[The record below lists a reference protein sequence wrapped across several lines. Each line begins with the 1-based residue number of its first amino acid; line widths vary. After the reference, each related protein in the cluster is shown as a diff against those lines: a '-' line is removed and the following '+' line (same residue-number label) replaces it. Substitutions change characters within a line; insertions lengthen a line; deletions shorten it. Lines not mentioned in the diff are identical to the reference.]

1 MDDFAKY
8 EQVHSEVNTRNG
20 TTISGHQFLTGCELI
35 GNPYEPLSYIYKEIL
50 PTPCLGMLA
59 GPPKIG
65 KSWYALNI
73 LHEVNQAG
81 HCVVFMGNEDNHR
94 RLQSRYKAIAHS
106 PDDNVI
112 FYAGLSNDEPMPK
125 GKKAHDFIRKIY
137 AKFNPSLII
146 IDTLEGIRD
155 TNGKDNYS
163 LSVKEFTDLR
173 RLAHQLDIVILCV
186 HHTRKKTDYEV
197 EPLDSILGS
206 QGIAATLDTI
216 LIMKAQ
222 TGTKDVNLFVTGK
235 DVEQQDLALSWNYP
249 SFSEPSSSATA
260 FLGQAQEQVYEYI
273 RDHPRCTQAAICGAT
288 DKHKS
293 QVSKIV
299 NQLIGRDLVL
309 KKEGVLICSV

>member
-1 MDDFAKY
+1 
-8 EQVHSEVNTRNG
+8 
-20 TTISGHQFLTGCELI
+20 
-35 GNPYEPLSYIYKEIL
+35 
-50 PTPCLGMLA
+50 
-59 GPPKIG
+59 
-65 KSWYALNI
+65 
-73 LHEVNQAG
+73 
-81 HCVVFMGNEDNHR
+81 
-94 RLQSRYKAIAHS
+94 
-106 PDDNVI
+106 
-112 FYAGLSNDEPMPK
+112 MPK

-260 FLGQAQEQVYEYI
+260 SLGQAQEQVYEYI
-273 RDHPRCTQAAICGAT
+273 RDHPRCTQAAICGET